1 MSGTQRASCLPVLG
15 AIAIAGLLAAAS
27 SAHAQAVVERIEP
40 PLAQCGKTTR
50 VTFFGAHLAQA
61 VDVWSSLPAGKLK
74 ATPVGGGQAG
84 RATFD
89 VQVAADAAIGPCGL
103 RLATRDGLS
112 NTHMFLIDDL
122 PPVARPASAKEMK
135 VALPAAAWG
144 TFRAETV
151 DRYLI
156 DVAAGQRVGFEVVGS
171 RFGKDI
177 DPLVVLRNA
186 KGKWLAERDND
197 PGLCFDCRFEHF
209 FAQAG
214 TYTVEVRDARFQ
226 APEHATYVLRM
237 GRFPGGRVALPAAVR
252 PGQSTDIV
260 LPEVGGAPVTLAIPA
275 EQPLGPF
282 VASLRRKDDDGSTW
296 VPLTAT
302 VAEVTV
308 AQKPCQTL
316 EQATPAKVPGVLCG
330 VLDKPGS
337 RDYFRIDLEKGQRI
351 RVRGEARA
359 LASPADLELTV
370 LDAKGAE
377 VRRVSD
383 PGQDQ
388 VNLDFTAPAAGSYG
402 LAVRDLARDGGP
414 SFTYRLE
421 VRGPQPTFTVDADVE
436 GLTVPQG
443 NYQSVPLTVTRT
455 ERFGAIKLR
464 LVGAP
469 AGVTLTPDEIP
480 ETDSAVLCRLSTTSD
495 VPVGLYTLKIVA
507 EPAAAESAVTPVFV
521 RTLPLLDHR
530 RVNVDLIPYALR
542 EDQRRLPAALTDR
555 LAVQVSP
562 AAPFT
567 MDLTETLVTLGRYQ
581 HADIP
586 IATTRV
592 ARFDGPITFSARGG
606 QLADKDDIRT
616 RVAAE
621 FPSATPQQANV
632 TGRIH
637 ARILSN
643 IGRTRIEVEGTAV
656 HEGRRITLTRSF
668 DLDLRPAFRV
678 AAEVDKLTALPGA
691 SVKVRLLADRVKGF
705 DGPIA
710 VQITPVQ
717 GLDLPATVELPRG
730 TDSLDLEVKVPADL
744 TPRKLGLRIR
754 SVATVGA
761 YEEELQTQLAEID
774 VRKPEAPK
782 K

>member
-1 MSGTQRASCLPVLG
+1 MSATQRAGCSLG
-15 AIAIAGLLAAAS
+15 LRALAIAGLLAAAS
-27 SAHAQAVVERIEP
+27 SAHAQAVVERVEP
-40 PLAQCGKTTR
+40 PLAQGGKTTR
-50 VTFFGAHLAQA
+50 VTFVGAHLGQA

-74 ATPVGGGQAG
+74 ATPVGGGQAD

-103 RLATRDGLS
+103 RVATRDGLS
-112 NTHMFLIDDL
+112 NTHMFLIEDL
-122 PPVARPASAKEMK
+122 PPVARPAAAKEMK

-144 TFRAETV
+144 TLRGETV

-171 RFGKDI
+171 RFGKDV

-197 PGLCFDCRFEHF
+197 PGLCFDCRFEHV
-209 FAQAG
+209 FAEAG

-226 APEHATYVLRM
+226 GPEHATYVLRM
-237 GRFPGGRVALPAAVR
+237 GRFPAGRVALPAAVR
-252 PGQSTDIV
+252 PGQSTDIM
-260 LPEVGGAPVTLAIPA
+260 LPEVGAPITFAVPA

-296 VPLTAT
+296 VTLTAT
-302 VAEVTV
+302 AAEVTA
-308 AQKPCQTL
+308 AQQPCQTL
-316 EQATPAKVPGVLCG
+316 EQATPAKVPGSLCG
-330 VLDKPGS
+330 VLDKPGA
-337 RDYFRIDLEKGQRI
+337 RDYFRLDLEKGQRI
-351 RVRGEARA
+351 RVRGEART

-383 PGQDQ
+383 PGQDY
-388 VNLDFTAPAAGSYG
+388 VNLDFTAPMAGSYG

-414 SFTYRLE
+414 SFVYRLE

-443 NYQSVPLTVTRT
+443 NYQSVPLTVTRS

-469 AGVTLTPDEIP
+469 AGMTLTPDEIP
-480 ETDSAVLCRLSTTSD
+480 ETDNTVLCKLAAKAD
-495 VPVGLYTLKIVA
+495 VPAGLYTLQIVA
-507 EPAAAESAVTPVFV
+507 EPVAAASGVAPVFV
-521 RTLPLLDHR
+521 RTLPLLDRR

-555 LAVQVSP
+555 LAVQVTP
-562 AAPFT
+562 AAPFA
-567 MDLTETLVTLGRYQ
+567 MDLTEPLVTLGRYQ

-586 IATTRV
+586 IATKRV
-592 ARFDGPITFSARGG
+592 PGFDGPITFSARGG

-621 FPSATPQQANV
+621 FPTATAQQANV
-632 TGRIH
+632 SGRIH
-637 ARILSN
+637 SRILSN
-643 IGRTRIEVEGTAV
+643 IGRTRIEVEGSAV
-656 HEGRRITLTRSF
+656 HQGRRIALTRSF

-678 AAEVDKLTALPGA
+678 TAEVDKLMALPGS
-691 SVKVRLLADRVKGF
+691 SVKLRVLADCVKGF

-717 GLDLPATVELPRG
+717 GLDLPATLELPRG
-730 TDSLDLEVKVPADL
+730 QDSVDLEVKVPADL
-744 TPRKLGLRIR
+744 TPRKLGIRIR

-761 YEEELQTQLAEID
+761 YEEELQTQLAEIE